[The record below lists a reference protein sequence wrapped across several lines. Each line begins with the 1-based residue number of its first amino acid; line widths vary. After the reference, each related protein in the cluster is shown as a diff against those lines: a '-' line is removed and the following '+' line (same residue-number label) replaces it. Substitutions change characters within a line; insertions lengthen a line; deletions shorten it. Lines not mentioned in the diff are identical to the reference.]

1 MLFLIVAFAFK
12 KYEME
17 RIFIILTILLFCANL
32 PIRSQTFCQNP
43 NLNSAAGEEEKYV
56 YKRYTSEKGKQKELQ
71 IALTRPVDGLAN
83 KKRPVI
89 IGVHG
94 GGFVDFCPFEP
105 CYLKYSERILTPN
118 FTPRGY
124 ATVSVQYRL
133 TSPFDFKIPKI
144 KDEVLKETHY
154 KAAQDVRDAI
164 KYIYENAEKL
174 GVDTENVFLIGTS
187 AGAITVLHAAFLDA
201 EEVSKDL
208 LKEYGGL
215 ARREKIRGV
224 ISLSGALYDLSYLA
238 GGDKIPV
245 MIVHGREDGIVP
257 YEKGFYLGMKHLTP
271 VYGGKAVYD
280 EAEKRGF
287 QAKGYFYDFGHEYPS
302 RYIKDIFKNANDFI
316 RSNLNCS
323 TKTYVAEAS
332 KL

>member
-1 MLFLIVAFAFK
+1 MK
-12 KYEME
+12 
-17 RIFIILTILLFCANL
+17 RIFIIVIFSLICANL
-32 PIRSQTFCQNP
+32 TAYSQTFCQNP
-43 NLNSAAGEEEKYV
+43 MPNSVAGEIEKYV

-71 IALTRPVDGLAN
+71 IALTRPVDNSPN
-83 KKRPVI
+83 KKRPLI

-118 FTPRGY
+118 FSPRGY

-133 TSPFDFKIPKI
+133 TSPFDFHIPKI

-154 KAAQDVRDAI
+154 KAAQDLRDAI

-174 GVDTENVFLIGTS
+174 GVDTENIFLIGTS
-187 AGAITVLHAAFLDA
+187 AGAITVLHAAYLDE

-215 ARREKIRGV
+215 ARREKISGI
-224 ISLSGALYDLSYLA
+224 ISLSGAIYDLSYLN
-238 GGDKIPV
+238 GGEKVPV

-287 QAKGYFYDFGHEYPS
+287 QAKGYFYDFGHDYPS
-302 RYIKDIFKNANDFI
+302 RYVKDIFTNANDFI

-323 TKTYVAEAS
+323 NKNHIVEAS
-332 KL
+332 KH